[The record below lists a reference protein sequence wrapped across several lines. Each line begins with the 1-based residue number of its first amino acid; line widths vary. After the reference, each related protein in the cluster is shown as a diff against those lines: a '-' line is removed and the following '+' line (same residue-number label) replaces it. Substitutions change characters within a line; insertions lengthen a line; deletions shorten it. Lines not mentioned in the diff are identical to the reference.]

1 MDVSPFQRSVQR
13 LPKERKKS
21 KHSKAPKLP
30 PPTDKR
36 PAGKRSAAD
45 QERAFQLL
53 DKATTRD
60 LTPDELKILSVVQL
74 SEYATI
80 RLKRQTESR

>member
-1 MDVSPFQRSVQR
+1 M
-13 LPKERKKS
+13 PKERKKP
-21 KHSKAPKLP
+21 KHSTAPKLP
-30 PPTDKR
+30 SPPDKR

-45 QERAFQLL
+45 QERALQLL
-53 DKATTRD
+53 DKARTRD

-74 SEYATI
+74 SQYATI